1 MLFAPASDERK
12 LAKALA
18 SAADLVVADM
28 EDAVAPTEKATA
40 REVVAELRPRV
51 VRVNGAGTPWFED
64 DLTLVATLELDALM
78 LPKATPDAV
87 AALGPDGPAVIA
99 VVETAQGLR
108 LAYEIASHDRVAALM
123 LGAVDL
129 GADVGFEP
137 RPDELE
143 LLYPRAKVVF
153 DSAAARI
160 RPPFDVV
167 HLALDDLDGLEA
179 SARFAR
185 SLGFG
190 GKACIHPNQLDTV
203 NRVFARDPDEVRWA
217 ERVVEAFDQAANEGR
232 GVTTLDGAM
241 IDLAVVERARR
252 ILGKER

>member
-1 MLFAPASDERK
+1 V
-12 LAKALA
+12 
-18 SAADLVVADM
+18 ADL
-28 EDAVAPTEKATA
+28 EDAVSPSEKAHA

-51 VRVNGAGTPWFED
+51 VRVNGAGTSWFGD
-64 DLTLVATLELDALM
+64 DLALVAGLELDALM
-78 LPKATPDAV
+78 LPKATPEAV
-87 AALGPDGPAVIA
+87 AALGPVGPPVIA
-99 VVETAQGLR
+99 VVETARGLK
-108 LAYEIASHDRVAALM
+108 LAAEIASNERVAAVM

-129 GADVGFEP
+129 GAEVGFAP

-153 DSAAARI
+153 DSAAAGI

-167 HLALDDLDGLEA
+167 HLAFDDLEGLET
-179 SARFAR
+179 SARLAR

-190 GKACIHPNQLDTV
+190 GKACIHPNQIETV
-203 NRVFARDPDEVRWA
+203 NRVFAPDPDEARWA
-217 ERVVEAFDQAANEGR
+217 ERVLGAFEDAQRAGL

>member
-1 MLFAPASDERK
+1 V
-12 LAKALA
+12 
-18 SAADLVVADM
+18 ADL
-28 EDAVAPTEKATA
+28 EDAVSPSEKAHA

-51 VRVNGAGTPWFED
+51 VRVNGAGTSWFGD
-64 DLTLVATLELDALM
+64 DLALVAGLELDALM
-78 LPKATPDAV
+78 LPKATPEAV
-87 AALGPDGPAVIA
+87 AALGPEGPPVIA
-99 VVETAQGLR
+99 VVETARGLK
-108 LAYEIASHDRVAALM
+108 LAAEIASNERVAAVM

-129 GADVGFEP
+129 GAEVGFAP

-153 DSAAARI
+153 DSAAAGI

-167 HLALDDLDGLEA
+167 HLAFDDLEGLET
-179 SARFAR
+179 SARLAR

-190 GKACIHPNQLDTV
+190 GKACIHPNQIETV
-203 NRVFARDPDEVRWA
+203 NRVFAPDPDEARWA
-217 ERVVEAFDQAANEGR
+217 ERVLGAFEDAQRAGL